1 MQIDFDP
8 TQISYSELLDAF
20 WHGHSPY
27 NQAWSQQYM
36 SIIFYY
42 NDEQKRLAT
51 ESRDRLEAETGRK
64 VYTEIVPATDFY
76 LAEDYHQK
84 YYLKNLHEL
93 AGEFRAIYPDIKDF
107 TDSTATARVNGY
119 IAGFGTPDAVREEID
134 SLGLS
139 PSGVEIVRELAERG
153 LAPACPAP

>member
-20 WHGHSPY
+20 WHGHSPFS
-27 NQAWSQQYM
+27 QPLSQQYM

-42 NDEQKRLAT
+42 NDEQKKLAM

-64 VYTEIVPATDFY
+64 VYTEIVPATEFY

-84 YYLKNLHEL
+84 YYLQNLYEL
-93 AGEFRAIYPDIKDF
+93 ASEFRAIYPDIRDF
-107 TDSTATARVNGY
+107 TNSTAAARVNGY
-119 IAGFGTPDAVREEID
+119 IAGFGTADAVREEID

-139 PSGVEIVRELAERG
+139 PHGTEIVRELAGRG